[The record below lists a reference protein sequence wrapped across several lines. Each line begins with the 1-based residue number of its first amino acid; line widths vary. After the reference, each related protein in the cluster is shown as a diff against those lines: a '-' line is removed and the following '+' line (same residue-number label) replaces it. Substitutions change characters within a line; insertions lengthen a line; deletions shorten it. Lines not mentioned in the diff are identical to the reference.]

1 MSVLTDTLA
10 SFRASSHTEREKG
23 NYFENLVKVYLLNE
37 PLYKDL
43 FNGQVWLWEEW
54 RRHWMQQGHPDP
66 GTDAGLDPKH
76 LRLRL

>member
-1 MSVLTDTLA
+1 MSVLADILN
-10 SFRASSHTEREKG
+10 SFRTTSHTEREKG

-54 RRHWMQQGHPDP
+54 RRYQKWPRKFEQFFKWKLW
-66 GTDAGLDPKH
+66 A
-76 LRLRL
+76 